1 MIRPASLATLLLC
14 AAFILPTSRARAE
27 KLFDF
32 SGKVALLDG
41 QSPGGVTVK
50 VQADLNRNRE
60 LESFETVTAR
70 VSADGSYKLSY
81 ELDPGDFGVDLELVK
96 FATKLI
102 AAYNERGFEALLDKG
117 PLPVMVSFQR
127 EGYTTII
134 KRFTTLD
141 DAPSFD
147 VVLAKLRDVQCAGT
161 TCLSADGSV
170 EVSGF
175 PGGTGIARAYAQA
188 FDPGQDTPR
197 FPGNFSDDDGNLL
210 QSSGFAEI
218 NMYDEDGNEVHELS
232 SPVKVRFEAKP
243 ASWPTL
249 PDLKAQ
255 SGKIELPMYS
265 FERASGEWVREAD
278 GELQREDGTAVAE
291 SELAAIHDGSF
302 SGRLYISFATKHFSS
317 FNCDEPIDVRACV
330 KGRLVNAEGS
340 AVVGAQVTV
349 EGVSY
354 TGNAGTFFSDA
365 EGRFAADVFKSEGA
379 SEDVDGNG
387 KRGETFQARV
397 TAIGTGIFTG
407 EAFATASAQ
416 GSVQLDGGGSCRPS
430 SCSCPDLGDITVDF
444 ETPRSCEVSVA
455 VQFSGNHTVG
465 DGGPLEAGSVV
476 ASAEVSG
483 QLNGAAVMS
492 PAFTAELCA
501 GQKCNGGKVA
511 ADGTL
516 TFIVPVVG
524 DAPELNLN
532 ADLMITEGDTL
543 HYYSGSVTVAGC
555 TRAQT
560 KLDAAVEIQTDHAA
574 VTGIGEFIATL
585 GAGPSN
591 DPLDPINDP
600 IDDLTKAT
608 EDPLGC
614 GCRVPGAV
622 RDRSWYAAPLV
633 LLGLAFTLRRR
644 RNRVNRKG

>member
-1 MIRPASLATLLLC
+1 MIRPASFATLLLG
-14 AAFILPTSRARAE
+14 AAFILPTSSARAE

-50 VQADLNRNRE
+50 VQADLNRNKK
-60 LESFETVTAR
+60 LESFETVSAR

-81 ELDPGDFGVDLELVK
+81 ELDPGDVDFEFIE
-96 FATKLI
+96 FAAKLL
-102 AAYNERGFEALLDKG
+102 AAYNDRGFAALLDKG
-117 PLPVMVSFQR
+117 PLPIMVSFQR

-134 KRFTTLD
+134 KRFSTLD

-147 VVLAKLRDVQCAGT
+147 VVLARLRDVQCAGS

-175 PGGTGIARAYAQA
+175 PGGTGIVRAYAQA

-197 FPGNFSDDDGNLL
+197 FPGNFSDDEGNLL
-210 QSSGFAEI
+210 ESSGFAEI
-218 NMYDEDGNEVHELS
+218 NMYDKDGKEVHELS
-232 SPVKVRFEAKP
+232 SPVSVRFEAKS
-243 ASWPTL
+243 ASWPTM
-249 PDLKAQ
+249 PDLRPN

-265 FERASGEWVREAD
+265 FERATGEWVRESD

-291 SELAAIHDGSF
+291 SELAAIHAGTYT
-302 SGRLYISFATKHFSS
+302 GRLYIAFSTKHFSS
-317 FNCDEPIDVRACV
+317 FNCDEPIEVRACV
-330 KGRLVNAEGS
+330 KGRLVNAEGQ
-340 AVVGAQVTV
+340 AVVGAQVIV

-354 TGNAGTFFSDA
+354 TGNDGAFYSDA

-387 KRGETFQARV
+387 QRGETFQARV
-397 TAIGTGIFTG
+397 TAIGTGVFTG

-416 GSVQLDGGGSCRPS
+416 GSVRLDGGGSCRPS
-430 SCSCPDLGDITVDF
+430 ACSCPDLGDITVDF
-444 ETPRSCEVSVA
+444 EDPRSCEVSVA
-455 VQFSGNHTVG
+455 VHFSGKHTVG
-465 DGGPLEAGSVV
+465 EGGPLGAGSVV
-476 ASAEVSG
+476 ASADVSG

-492 PAFTAELCA
+492 PAFTADLCA
-501 GQKCNGGKVA
+501 GKKCNGGKVA

-516 TFIVPVVG
+516 TFIVPVIG

-532 ADLMITEGDTL
+532 ADLMVQEGDTL

-560 KLDAAVEIQTDHAA
+560 KLEAAVDIQTNHAA
-574 VTGIGEFIATL
+574 VTGIGDFIATL

-591 DPLDPINDP
+591 DLLDPINDP
-600 IDDLTKAT
+600 IDDLTEAT

-614 GCRVPGAV
+614 GCRVPGVAQE
-622 RDRSWYAAPLV
+622 RSWYAAPLA
-633 LLGLAFTLRRR
+633 LLGLVLALRRR
-644 RNRVNRKG
+644 RNH